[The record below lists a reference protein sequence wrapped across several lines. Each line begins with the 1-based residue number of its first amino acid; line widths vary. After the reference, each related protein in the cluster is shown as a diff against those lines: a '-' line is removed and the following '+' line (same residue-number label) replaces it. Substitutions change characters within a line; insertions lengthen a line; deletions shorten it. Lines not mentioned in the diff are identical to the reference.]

1 MNSNLENIHD
11 HSLCIACFSRL
22 SEYID
27 KELCD
32 AVCSDVKKHLEE
44 CTCCSACLTTLRKTI
59 ELCGCVAD
67 KPVPENLSVRL
78 KALAQEMSQ

>member
-1 MNSNLENIHD
+1 MNTNPENSHD

-27 KELCD
+27 NELGD
-32 AVCSDVKKHLEE
+32 AVCSDVKKHLEQ
-44 CTCCSACLTTLRKTI
+44 CTCCSACLTILRKTI

-67 KPVPENLSVRL
+67 KPVPAKLSVRL
-78 KALAQEMSQ
+78 KSLAQEMSQ